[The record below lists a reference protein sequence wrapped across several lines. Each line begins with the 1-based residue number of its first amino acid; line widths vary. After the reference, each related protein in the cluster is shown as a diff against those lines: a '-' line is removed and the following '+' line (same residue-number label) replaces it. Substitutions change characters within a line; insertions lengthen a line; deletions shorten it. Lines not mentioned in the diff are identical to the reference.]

1 VDHDRRHVMRKMTAK
16 PLAELVRKA
25 GTLQDNSE
33 KGVDDRH

>member
-1 VDHDRRHVMRKMTAK
+1 MKAWTA
-16 PLAELVRKA
+16 ADFVCKA

>member
-1 VDHDRRHVMRKMTAK
+1 MRKMKAWTA
-16 PLAELVRKA
+16 ADFVRKA